1 MAPDP
6 PPPAPPA
13 AANPAPPAG
22 RRRETTEARRRT
34 ILDATLETLIEV
46 GESGTFI
53 QEVCA
58 RAGVSVGTLYHHF
71 GSKDQLIATLHYT
84 LLNEYQAGAGPI
96 LAADPPAEQGVR
108 DTVAYHLRW
117 LVGHPRP
124 ATFLLQQ
131 PFAGY
136 RSDRVPADL
145 IRTNEEFLAVVHDWL
160 ERRMAGGELRR
171 LPFDVVVALLIGP
184 IHHWVRA
191 QLFLGP
197 QRAGRRLDAA
207 APGLADG
214 AWAALRPPA

>member
-1 MAPDP
+1 MPRPDHPTP
-6 PPPAPPA
+6 PPTSRRESTE
-13 AANPAPPAG
+13 
-22 RRRETTEARRRT
+22 RRRAT
-34 ILDATLETLIEV
+34 ILDAALGTFIEV

-84 LLNEYQAGAGPI
+84 LLNEYQSGAGPI
-96 LAADPPAEQGVR
+96 LAADPPAEAGVR
-108 DTVAYHLRW
+108 DTVAYHLDW

-136 RSDRVPADL
+136 RSDRVPDEL
-145 IRTNEEFLAVVHDWL
+145 VRINDEFLAVVHGWL
-160 ERRMAGGELRR
+160 ERRMAAGELRR

-184 IHHWVRA
+184 LHHWVRA
-191 QLFLGP
+191 QLFLDP
-197 QRAGRRLDAA
+197 QKAARRLPAA

-214 AWAALRPPA
+214 AWASLRPT